1 MRFSP
6 RPKPKGVFSSLT
18 LRTDGIASRTGAS
31 IRGPDAQNYATGKLQ
46 PRWSK

>member
-31 IRGPDAQNYATGKLQ
+31 TRGPDAQNYATGKLL
-46 PRWSK
+46 PRRSK